1 MPVVY
6 LSNKNTD
13 GTSLGQAAADKVG
26 FYGATP
32 IVQNIALT
40 TASAAATA
48 TDIVPV
54 VNSIITFLK
63 LVGLTA

>member
-1 MPVVY
+1 MPVRN
-6 LSNKNTD
+6 LTDLNTD
-13 GTSLGQAAADKVG
+13 GTYVGQSTTDKIA
-26 FYGATP
+26 FYGKTP

-63 LVGLTA
+63 LIGLTA

>member
-1 MPVVY
+1 MPVKE
-6 LSNKNTD
+6 LSDKNTD
-13 GTSLGQAAADKVG
+13 GTRFGQSTTDKVS
-26 FYGATP
+26 FYGVTP

-63 LVGLTA
+63 LIGLTA